1 MSYNRGVQRTINLA
15 PACGTGKTV
24 HSATSGNVAHM
35 GGGFSLIVM
44 KNKPQMSSDDFST
57 YLHAIVDGMT
67 AGEILQHGNVYTELA
82 EILNNEVIEAWE
94 RDHPVVLT
102 SIDDQLKACLPDWTK
117 LVASL
122 IPDICD
128 DYRASDDP
136 DDETPAMCLTIGF
149 TPETEDK
156 DYSWSY
162 QTGDN
167 SYSGGAYS
175 HPHWAVV
182 TIARDS
188 VPSEVAEEIA
198 DQIGELVSQ

>member
-1 MSYNRGVQRTINLA
+1 M
-15 PACGTGKTV
+15 KTRPEMT
-24 HSATSGNVAHM
+24 SADFEAYLEKLV
-35 GGGFSLIVM
+35 
-44 KNKPQMSSDDFST
+44 DD
-57 YLHAIVDGMT
+57 MT
-67 AGEILQHGNVYTELA
+67 TAEILQCGSVRTELG
-82 EILNNEVIEAWE
+82 EFLNNEVIEAWE

-102 SIDDQLKACLPDWTK
+102 PLDDQLKACLPDWTK
-117 LVASL
+117 LVTSL

-128 DYRASDDP
+128 DSRASDDP

-149 TPETEDK
+149 TPESEDE
-156 DYSWSY
+156 DFSWGY

-188 VPSEVAEEIA
+188 IAADVAAEIA
-198 DQIGELVSQ
+198 GQIGELVSHPKLYLSTL